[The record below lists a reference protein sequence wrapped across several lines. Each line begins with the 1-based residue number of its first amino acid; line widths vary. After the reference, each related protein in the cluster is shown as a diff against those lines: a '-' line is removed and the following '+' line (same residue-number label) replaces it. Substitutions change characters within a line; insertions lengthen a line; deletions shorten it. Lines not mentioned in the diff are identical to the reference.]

1 MNEIQVG
8 EAEKEEEEK
17 SLSEQLRTVADHVE
31 DLQEVRLTMS
41 LTMLWTMLLTMLL
54 TML

>member
-8 EAEKEEEEK
+8 EADKEEEEK

-31 DLQEVRLTMS
+31 DLQEVS
-41 LTMLWTMLLTMLL
+41 LSAVLLCRC
-54 TML
+54 